1 MGVAC
6 GDLNG
11 DGLPDL
17 AVTNF
22 YSEYTALYQNLGD
35 GIFSDHSSEYGLAV
49 ASRYRL
55 GFGMGFLDFNNDG
68 RLDLVTANGHVDD
81 NRTDVPQRMRAQLFA
96 GAEGGRKLVDV
107 TDGAGPV
114 FQVPL
119 LGRGLAAGDLD
130 NDGLSRR
137 GDTSTEPTSWF
148 TSTIRPRG
156 GVH

>member
-35 GIFSDHSSEYGLAV
+35 AIFSDHSSEYGLAV

-96 GAEGGRKLVDV
+96 GVEGGRKLVDV

-114 FQVPL
+114 FQFRFLDVVL
-119 LGRGLAAGDLD
+119 QWETWTTTDL
-130 NDGLSRR
+130 
-137 GDTSTEPTSWF
+137 STC
-148 TSTIRPRG
+148 
-156 GVH
+156 